1 MHSLPQGDVDENAA
15 GALVTECEW
24 YAVVTE
30 GGREWYAVEA
40 LTTEGW
46 RECHAGM
53 LKYMIEA
60 LTTQR
65 RHGGA
70 D

>member
-40 LTTEGW
+40 LTTEG
-46 RECHAGM
+46 
-53 LKYMIEA
+53 
-60 LTTQR
+60 
-65 RHGGA
+65 
-70 D
+70 